1 MANRWTKE
9 EKSMLINMYSKG
21 KTIDEIGK
29 KLERSPNAIKLRI
42 ENIVYE
48 NLLKGNTKDIIA
60 KELNISEEDVV
71 QMFYSYKSFL
81 EKRGDDTTDAKKLDL
96 TKRSK
101 GKREK
106 KTLDMDETKK
116 VNVSVERLKRIK
128 YENKIMEDILKNY
141 QMKKEL
147 EKLIKSKKL
156 DSESINLLKKIY
168 SK

>member
-81 EKRGDDTTDAKKLDL
+81 EKRGDDTTIAKKLDL